1 MFLFMFAPIHL
12 QYLPIM
18 TKKFLLASLLCS
30 TLLTNAAH
38 SQEFVADTLLMAMSV
53 PSAQQ
58 DGRNQDAQ
66 SSGSSGYN
74 AVTLDR
80 SGMDKASVHLQILQQ
95 TNSHFSETA
104 QAKKPAAEDKK
115 LPVKPQGNS

>member
-1 MFLFMFAPIHL
+1 
-12 QYLPIM
+12 M
-18 TKKFLLASLLCS
+18 TKKFLFATLFCPILLAG
-30 TLLTNAAH
+30 TAH
-38 SQEFVADTLLMAMSV
+38 AQEFVPHTVLMAMSV
-53 PSAQQ
+53 PPAPQ

-66 SSGSSGYN
+66 SSGSAVYN

-95 TNSHFSETA
+95 TNGHFSETA
-104 QAKKPAAEDKK
+104 QAKKPVADDKK